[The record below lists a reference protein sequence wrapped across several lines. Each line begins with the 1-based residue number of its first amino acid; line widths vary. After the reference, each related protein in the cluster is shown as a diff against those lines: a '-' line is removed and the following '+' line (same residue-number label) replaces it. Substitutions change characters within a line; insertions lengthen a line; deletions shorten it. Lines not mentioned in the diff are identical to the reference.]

1 MKTRGL
7 ASSSF
12 FDRSML
18 TTRLAMPSWIA
29 ASPMPGASYMVSNMS
44 STSLLMPESIFWI
57 GSDFSRSLLS
67 GILMISRIAMIGD
80 VSGEQWGV
88 NVERFCRRS
97 IAPSAASGYD
107 RSLSVLSAIRQA
119 NAKSK
124 RQKGRFMIERWPAL
138 PPALTSPEAA
148 TTALIAGCDLGGL
161 ALIALAVLL

>member
-107 RSLSVLSAIRQA
+107 RSLFVLSAIRQA
-119 NAKSK
+119 NAKGK
-124 RQKGRFMIERWPAL
+124 RQKQTPKGTLHDR
-138 PPALTSPEAA
+138 
-148 TTALIAGCDLGGL
+148 
-161 ALIALAVLL
+161 ALASSPSGSDEPGSGDHGPDRG